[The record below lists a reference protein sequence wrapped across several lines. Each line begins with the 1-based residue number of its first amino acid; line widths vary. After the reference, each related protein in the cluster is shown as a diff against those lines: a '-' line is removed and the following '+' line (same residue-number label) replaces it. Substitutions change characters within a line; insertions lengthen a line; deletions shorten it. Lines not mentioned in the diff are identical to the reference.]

1 MRAAR
6 VPPERRSRSQEMVA
20 VARDLLEGEGPD
32 ALTMRR
38 VAARMG
44 MREPS
49 LYKHVHSR
57 EELLAAVVASGMRD
71 LAEGRM
77 RAVAAASDTS
87 DAMRRLGAHQR
98 EFAARHPHLYRL
110 MFDRPFP
117 RELVSG
123 QADAAA
129 WRPVVDV
136 LGSEERVWAA
146 FAFTHG
152 MLELER
158 TGRLAPGPQL
168 EAVWQVGQ
176 EAFEGLPRHRED
188 EPAERPA
195 LDRELRAYRE
205 LVAALGTT
213 IAEFLDRPGT
223 PA

>member
-1 MRAAR
+1 MKEHGPSA
-6 VPPERRSRSQEMVA
+6 RRSRFQEMVA
-20 VARDLLEGEGPD
+20 VARDILEREGPD

-49 LYKHVHSR
+49 LYKHCRSR

-71 LAEGRM
+71 LAEGRL
-77 RAVAAASDTS
+77 RAVAPAADAS

-98 EFAARHPHLYRL
+98 QFAARHPHLYRV

-117 RELVSG
+117 RALVSDE
-123 QADAAA
+123 ADAAA

-136 LGSEERVWAA
+136 LGSQERVWAA

-158 TGRLAPGPQL
+158 TGRLPPGPQL
-168 EAVWQVGQ
+168 DAVWQVGL
-176 EAFEGLPRHRED
+176 EAFEGLSRD
-188 EPAERPA
+188 GQDDSAEGPA
-195 LDRELRAYRE
+195 LERELQAYRE
-205 LVAALGTT
+205 LVAALGST
-213 IAEFLDRPGT
+213 IAEFLDRRGT
-223 PA
+223 RA

>member
-1 MRAAR
+1 M
-6 VPPERRSRSQEMVA
+6 PSERRSRFQEMVT

-32 ALTMRR
+32 AMTMRR

-49 LYKHVHSR
+49 LYKHCRSR
-57 EELLAAVVASGMRD
+57 EELLAGVVASGMRD
-71 LAEGRM
+71 LAEGRL
-77 RAVAAASDTS
+77 RAVASAAGTS
-87 DAMRRLGAHQR
+87 DAVRRLGAHQR
-98 EFAARHPHLYRL
+98 DFAARHPHLYRL

-117 RELVSG
+117 RELISD

-136 LGSEERVWAA
+136 LGSQERVWAA

-168 EAVWQVGQ
+168 EAVWQVGV
-176 EAFEGLPRHRED
+176 EAFERLPRHRDD

-195 LDRELRAYRE
+195 LERELQAYRE
-205 LVAALGTT
+205 LVAALGRT
-213 IAEFLDRPGT
+213 IAEFLDRRGEGV
-223 PA
+223 